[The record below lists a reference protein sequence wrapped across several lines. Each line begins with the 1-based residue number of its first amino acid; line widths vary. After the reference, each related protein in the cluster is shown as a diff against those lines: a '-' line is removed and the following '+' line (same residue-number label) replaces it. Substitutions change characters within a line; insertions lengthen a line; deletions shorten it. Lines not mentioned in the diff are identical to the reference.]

1 MSMTNLICQRCVNL
15 SIVQRARGSH
25 NNKCDISVYGQEY
38 TIITYKLAKMNLAI
52 RVIACNLGEM
62 AADTF
67 HNDQHNTK
75 TVQTEWKVKTK
86 FFFPEVPPV
95 FIRSITFYYP
105 IMDSSVSLC

>member
-1 MSMTNLICQRCVNL
+1 MTNLICQRCVNL

-67 HNDQHNTK
+67 HNDQHK
-75 TVQTEWKVKTK
+75 DLKAGFIWKSFVI
-86 FFFPEVPPV
+86 V
-95 FIRSITFYYP
+95 
-105 IMDSSVSLC
+105 